1 MNAGK
6 LGLLS
11 VGLTLSLAA
20 CNLLGGGGPT
30 ITSFSADPP
39 VIMAGGSSTL
49 RWQVDPS
56 ATSIS
61 ISGGSPA
68 IGNVTNQT
76 SVSVTPTTTTPY
88 TLTATGPEGTSTRST
103 TVTVSGGDTGSGGT
117 PGVPSDPTS
126 LPEGDFGVSTS
137 ATGTFENDTGPDG
150 LINSDSDPRIIDV
163 SAPGTFYAQVDYTDP
178 DGIQGIDIIL
188 QNGSPADLR
197 GPLSSTPRGGFTLG
211 EPTGCDLSTNPTQ
224 VTCVYPITVAAG
236 TVDISELDGA
246 GSEFAY
252 VFRATVTDSQGN
264 SVFGTERGYVNIQ

>member
-20 CNLLGGGGPT
+20 CGILGGNGPA
-30 ITSFSADPP
+30 ITSFSANPP
-39 VIMAGGSSTL
+39 TIMAGGSSTL
-49 RWQVDPS
+49 TWQVDSS

-61 ISGGSPA
+61 ISGV
-68 IGNVTNQT
+68 GNVTNQT
-76 SVSVTPTTTTPY
+76 SATVEPTVTTDY
-88 TLTATGPEGTSTRST
+88 TLTATSAEGGTSTRT
-103 TVTVSGGDTGSGGT
+103 TRVTVSGDDTGSGNG

-126 LPEGDFGVSTS
+126 LPEGDFGVSAS

-188 QNGSPADLR
+188 QNGSPTDLR

>member
-20 CNLLGGGGPT
+20 CGILGGNGPA
-30 ITSFSADPP
+30 ITSFSATPP
-39 VIMAGGSSTL
+39 TIMPGGSSTL
-49 RWQVDPS
+49 TWQVDSS
-56 ATSIS
+56 ATKLS
-61 ISGGSPA
+61 ISGVGD
-68 IGNVTNQT
+68 VTNQT
-76 SVSVTPTTTTPY
+76 STTVTPTTTTPY

-103 TVTVSGGDTGSGGT
+103 TVTVSGGTDSGGT

-126 LPEGDFGVSTS
+126 LPEGDFGVSAS

-178 DGIQGIDIIL
+178 DGISSIDIIL
-188 QNGSPADLR
+188 QNGSPTDLR

-236 TVDISELDGA
+236 TVDISELQDA

-252 VFRATVTDSQGN
+252 VFRANVTDGQGN

>member
-1 MNAGK
+1 MNVGK

-20 CNLLGGGGPT
+20 CNILGGGGPT
-30 ITSFSADPP
+30 ITSFSATPQT
-39 VIMAGGSSTL
+39 IMSGDSAVL
-49 RWQVDPS
+49 RWQVDQS

-76 SVSVTPTTTTPY
+76 SVTVTPTATTEY
-88 TLTATGPEGTSTRST
+88 TLTATGPEGTSTKST
-103 TVTVSGGDTGSGGT
+103 TVTLSGGTGSGGGT
-117 PGVPSDPTS
+117 DVPSDPTS

-137 ATGTFENDTGPDG
+137 ATGTFENDAGPDG

-163 SAPGTFYAQVDYTDP
+163 AAGSTFYAQVDYTDP
-178 DGIQGIDIIL
+178 DGISSIEIIL
-188 QNGSPADLR
+188 QNGSPEGLR

-211 EPTGCDLSTNPTQ
+211 EPTDCDLSSSPTQ

-236 TVDISELDGA
+236 TQDISELMGA

-252 VFRATVTDSQGN
+252 VFRANVTDSQGN
-264 SVFGTERGYVNIQ
+264 AVFGGERGYVNIQ

>member
-20 CNLLGGGGPT
+20 CGILGGNGPA
-30 ITSFSADPP
+30 ITSFSANPP
-39 VIMAGGSSTL
+39 TIMAGGSSTL
-49 RWQVDPS
+49 TWQVDSS

-61 ISGGSPA
+61 ISGGV
-68 IGNVTNQT
+68 GTVTNQT
-76 SVSVTPTTTTPY
+76 SATVTPTTTTQY
-88 TLTATGPEGTSTRST
+88 TLTATGPEGTSTKST
-103 TVTVSGGDTGSGGT
+103 MVTVSGGTGSGGGT
-117 PGVPSDPTS
+117 DIPSDPTS

-137 ATGTFENDTGPDG
+137 ATGTFENDAGPDG

-178 DGIQGIDIIL
+178 DGISSIDIIL

-236 TVDISELDGA
+236 TVDISQLQDA

>member
-1 MNAGK
+1 MNVGK

-20 CNLLGGGGPT
+20 CNILGGGGPT
-30 ITSFSADPP
+30 ITSFSATPQT
-39 VIMAGGSSTL
+39 IMSGDSAVL
-49 RWQVDPS
+49 RWQVDQS

-76 SVSVTPTTTTPY
+76 SVTVTPTATTEY
-88 TLTATGPEGTSTRST
+88 TLTATGPEGTSTKST
-103 TVTVSGGDTGSGGT
+103 TVTLSGGDTGSGGT

-126 LPEGDFGVSTS
+126 LPEGDFGVSAS

-178 DGIQGIDIIL
+178 DGISSIEIIL
-188 QNGSPADLR
+188 QNGSPPDLR
-197 GPLSSTPRGGFTLG
+197 GSLSSTPRGGFTLG
-211 EPTGCDLSTNPTQ
+211 EPTGCDLSTSPTE
-224 VTCVYPITVAAG
+224 VTCVYPITVDAG

-252 VFRATVTDSQGN
+252 VFRAKVTDSQGN
-264 SVFGTERGYVNIQ
+264 AVFGGERGYVNIQ